1 MFDFSDSPEYSK
13 VFDPVNKKVV
23 GKMKDK
29 VKGKII
35 SQCFGLKS
43 KIYSLVIVNIRKLK
57 KHKESIEILL
67 TI

>member
-13 VFDPVNKKVV
+13 VFDPVKKKVV